1 MVLDRNPVVCRPVA
15 LNCRWAISHKR
26 NGYSRPSAMMG
37 CCYVG
42 DPTSNCKSKQP
53 PNDRKG
59 AYGDQVNVYRSD
71 GGERAGLR
79 ANEKYRGKEREREK
93 SVCSGPTLPT
103 HCYKLRNESTSWAG
117 SSKAWPLAR
126 QNLSPPL
133 ISAHVVNHNGY
144 GNGPAASLYWS
155 WCVCYQ
161 KDFGIRGN
169 QLKKRFLIS
178 IIEIPSWRMVELS
191 FS

>member
-1 MVLDRNPVVCRPVA
+1 MLLRRRSHFKLQVETAAKRQERSLWRSSQCLSIGWWRTCR
-15 LNCRWAISHKR
+15 
-26 NGYSRPSAMMG
+26 SARE
-37 CCYVG
+37 
-42 DPTSNCKSKQP
+42 
-53 PNDRKG
+53 RKIV
-59 AYGDQVNVYRSD
+59 QR
-71 GGERAGLR
+71 
-79 ANEKYRGKEREREK
+79 ERERERGK

-191 FS
+191 CSWKWKPLDEWPGRVT